1 VPTRTLR
8 VLAAIL
14 LLFSVL
20 SLMLVGSASA
30 ASRQEVATSLIAE
43 AEHAIVR
50 AYEVVL
56 GAERAGANVSALL
69 IDLTDAAGL
78 AADARMVFEA
88 GDFEEAIR
96 CAELSLEVGDWV
108 EEAAAEL
115 EVDAVQAHAER
126 VWWFVGVSVLGGV
139 VVLCGALVG
148 YRYFKRFYYRRLLK
162 LRPRVG

>member
-1 VPTRTLR
+1 MPTRTLR
-8 VLAAIL
+8 VLAIL
-14 LLFSVL
+14 LLVSVL
-20 SLMLVGSASA
+20 SVMLVGSAVA
-30 ASRQEVATSLIAE
+30 ASKQEVATSMIAE
-43 AEHAIVR
+43 AEHAIVQ
-50 AYEVVL
+50 AYAVVL
-56 GAERAGANVSALL
+56 GAERAGANVSGLL
-69 IDLTDAAGL
+69 VELTDAAGL
-78 AADARMVFEA
+78 AADARMEFEA

-96 CAELSLEVGDWV
+96 CAELSLEVGDRV

-126 VWWFVGVSVLGGV
+126 VWWFGGVSVLGCV